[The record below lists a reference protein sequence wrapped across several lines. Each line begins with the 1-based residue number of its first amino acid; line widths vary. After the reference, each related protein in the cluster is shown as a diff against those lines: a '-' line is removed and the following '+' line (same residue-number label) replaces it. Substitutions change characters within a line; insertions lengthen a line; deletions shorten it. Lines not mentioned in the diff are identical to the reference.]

1 MQGFLDTSPEQ
12 LQQVVETNLL
22 GTLLCSRRALKLM
35 AAQPEGGHIFNL
47 DGAGADGL
55 STPCYAAYGATKAG
69 LVPSLTV
76 ILGTFANIYMCMRLG
91 LEGDLECLGD
101 RIFALQKPWR
111 CAAAYMATKAG
122 LNSALGCRWGV
133 CESVCVG
140 LEGQQGSLNE
150 GC

>member
-47 DGAGADGL
+47 DGAGADGR

-69 LVPSLTV
+69 L
-76 ILGTFANIYMCMRLG
+76 M
-91 LEGDLECLGD
+91 
-101 RIFALQKPWR
+101 
-111 CAAAYMATKAG
+111 
-122 LNSALGCRWGV
+122 SALGCHCGV
-133 CESVCVG
+133 PCQNPPQRATG
-140 LEGQQGSLNE
+140 PPHPA
-150 GC
+150 